1 MINNRGGNP
10 TLRKPISN
18 TQVQCCI
25 FSSILFNMLSLA
37 LHFSKNSIRLTNQS
51 ATIELYSAVKD
62 QNWLSVL
69 AFSRLTG
76 LMLVKKMET
85 NLHWW
90 LYTYIVQYIYFSDIN
105 SIYFSIYFFWY
116 LSGNVFTSFAVCGNL
131 SCFVKWMCHWLN
143 VLFACSPQILWTAV
157 TPRKLLPWF
166 NLCLTWRNPSPEFFC
181 WCYCIGWFQNSWD
194 VNDLASDFVSMLV
207 CV

>member
-10 TLRKPISN
+10 TLGKPISN

-25 FSSILFNMLSLA
+25 FSSILFNMLSFA

-51 ATIELYSAVKD
+51 ATIELYSAAKD

-85 NLHWW
+85 NLH
-90 LYTYIVQYIYFSDIN
+90 
-105 SIYFSIYFFWY
+105 
-116 LSGNVFTSFAVCGNL
+116 
-131 SCFVKWMCHWLN
+131 
-143 VLFACSPQILWTAV
+143 
-157 TPRKLLPWF
+157 
-166 NLCLTWRNPSPEFFC
+166 
-181 WCYCIGWFQNSWD
+181 
-194 VNDLASDFVSMLV
+194 
-207 CV
+207 

>member
-10 TLRKPISN
+10 TLGKPISN

-25 FSSILFNMLSLA
+25 FSSILFNMLTFAS
-37 LHFSKNSIRLTNQS
+37 HFSKNSIRLTNQS

-85 NLHWW
+85 NLH
-90 LYTYIVQYIYFSDIN
+90 
-105 SIYFSIYFFWY
+105 
-116 LSGNVFTSFAVCGNL
+116 
-131 SCFVKWMCHWLN
+131 
-143 VLFACSPQILWTAV
+143 
-157 TPRKLLPWF
+157 
-166 NLCLTWRNPSPEFFC
+166 
-181 WCYCIGWFQNSWD
+181 
-194 VNDLASDFVSMLV
+194 
-207 CV
+207 